1 MAANKQ
7 QKVYLIPEGETRDSH
22 TYHYTVVKTKN
33 SFRKTRNLKSKSL
46 ILLNESMS
54 GLLKLNYHHIA
65 KTSFFLNNPYIKNY
79 GRLNKFF
86 EYLEDLILSIIAV
99 MTIGAVG
106 FELYAVYERGSIELA
121 DLLLMFIY
129 AEVLGMVAIYFR
141 SHVLP
146 VIYPFLL
153 VLLHLLG

>member
-1 MAANKQ
+1 
-7 QKVYLIPEGETRDSH
+7 
-22 TYHYTVVKTKN
+22 
-33 SFRKTRNLKSKSL
+33 
-46 ILLNESMS
+46 MS
-54 GLLKLNYHHIA
+54 GLLKLNYRLIV
-65 KTSFFLNNPYIKNY
+65 KTSFFLNNPYIKNMA
-79 GRLNKFF
+79 RLNKFF

-146 VIYPFLL
+146 VIYPLFIGITALARLIVLQGKDSAPEQLVFEAGSILL
-153 VLLHLLG
+153 LSLAALLLKDVKVSLTQPKK

>member
-1 MAANKQ
+1 MA
-7 QKVYLIPEGETRDSH
+7 
-22 TYHYTVVKTKN
+22 
-33 SFRKTRNLKSKSL
+33 
-46 ILLNESMS
+46 
-54 GLLKLNYHHIA
+54 
-65 KTSFFLNNPYIKNY
+65 
-79 GRLNKFF
+79 RLNKFF

-141 SHVLP
+141 SHALP
-146 VIYPFLL
+146 VIYLL
-153 VLLHLLG
+153 FIGITALARLIVLQGKDSAPEQLVFEAGSILLLSLAALLLKDVKVSLTQPKK